1 MMGNSFDP
9 YSGLLKGA
17 WLTGPSEP
25 DRTKLDPHTIFYD
38 CIDNVPVKN
47 PTEP

>member
-25 DRTKLDPHTIFYD
+25 DRTKLDPHTIFYVD
-38 CIDNVPVKN
+38 PGIAKFGNSRP
-47 PTEP
+47 